1 MKFILSTHNV
11 TYTKAL
17 EEHILDKLSKLE
29 HLDRWTVDARV
40 LLEHDT
46 TKAPEKQFKCSVR
59 LGVRGPDLFA
69 EASESDLYTAIDM
82 AFKKI
87 EQQLRKRHGRR
98 KANKRTQAARFK
110 RQRQESE
117 Q

>member
-11 TYTKAL
+11 TYTEAL

-69 EASESDLYTAIDM
+69 EASESDLYTAIDIV
-82 AFKKI
+82 FKKI

-98 KANKRTQAARFK
+98 KASKRTEAARFK